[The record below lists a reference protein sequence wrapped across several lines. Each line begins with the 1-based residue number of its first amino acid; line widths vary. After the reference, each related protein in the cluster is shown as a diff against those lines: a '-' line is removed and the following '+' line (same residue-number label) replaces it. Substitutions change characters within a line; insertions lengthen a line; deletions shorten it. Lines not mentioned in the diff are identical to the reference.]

1 MGLYIIE
8 GIDGSGKSTQI
19 AMLKQRLEDDG
30 IKVLALKFPVYEDLS
45 SGPVRMYLSGELG
58 SDPNQINAYAASSFY
73 AIDRYASY
81 KKTWE
86 KDYLAGTTII
96 SDRYTISNIIHQ
108 SSKVEDNKRDDFVNW
123 LYDYEHNKLG
133 IPVPDRVFYL
143 DVPPSI
149 TMKNVEDRYEKNG
162 GKKDIHE
169 NNNEYLEKCYKT
181 GCFYCEKLN
190 MFRVECVKRGKQK
203 SAKEINDIIYNEIK
217 KCIGKLD

>member
-19 AMLKQRLEDDG
+19 AMLKNRLEKEG
-30 IKVLALKFPVYEDLS
+30 IKVLALKFPVYDDLS

-58 SDPNQINAYAASSFY
+58 SDPNKINAYAASSFY
-73 AIDRYASY
+73 AIDRFASF

-86 KDYLAGTTII
+86 KDYLDGTTII

-108 SSKVEDNKRDDFVNW
+108 SSKVPEDKRDAFVEW

-149 TMKNVEDRYEKNG
+149 TTRNVENRYEKNG

-169 NNNEYLEKCYKT
+169 NNIDYLEKCYKT
-181 GCFYCEKLN
+181 GSYYCDKLN
-190 MFRVECVKRGKQK
+190 MFRVECVKNGKLK
-203 SAKEINDIIYNEIK
+203 SVKEINNIIFNEIK
-217 KCIGKLD
+217 NCIEKK